1 MPDSQTGE
9 VGRSITLRGQIPVQD
24 AGYASLIPKDVMA
37 SQIPMGEDSILL
49 DETCEGFDRSSGH
62 GPHLEVKPWKYLFDL
77 DPVPIRTAAK

>member
-1 MPDSQTGE
+1 
-9 VGRSITLRGQIPVQD
+9 
-24 AGYASLIPKDVMA
+24 MA